1 MAEISKAGYVLLKF
15 VEAVLTY
22 CAVYREVK
30 PQKDRVAQLQR
41 DYEKVSDNYKPPKLE
56 ILSHMQ

>member
-1 MAEISKAGYVLLKF
+1 MAEMSKAGFGLLRF

-30 PQKDRVAQLQR
+30 PQKDRVAQLQG
-41 DYEKVSDNYKPPKLE
+41 DYEQVSDNSKPENWKD
-56 ILSHMQ
+56 